1 MTDVRAKRR
10 LRALEA
16 AGVLRYQWPPGTDGQ
31 DDVEE
36 TAARLWRAR
45 EETSWEA
52 LQLRLETSFAAIEAE
67 HTRQWR
73 RVLGRQK
80 ARSQGLQAA
89 HEGEPTRIPLRLR
102 RLEWWLRLRAAGG
115 GGPPDGQSRPQG
127 RSRDLGR
134 VDRGPRAQARTAVG
148 GSRRASRTAA
158 GSRGRHPGP
167 ADGRQRGAGPAW
179 TSQLISALI
188 SARPS

>member
-52 LQLRLETSFAAIEAE
+52 LQLRLETSFAAICREAE
-67 HTRQWR
+67 Y
-73 RVLGRQK
+73 
-80 ARSQGLQAA
+80 S
-89 HEGEPTRIPLRLR
+89 
-102 RLEWWLRLRAAGG
+102 
-115 GGPPDGQSRPQG
+115 
-127 RSRDLGR
+127 
-134 VDRGPRAQARTAVG
+134 G
-148 GSRRASRTAA
+148 GSFSDYSGGRRGCFAGLFVICSRARRWGWEGFWQQSIGAA
-158 GSRGRHPGP
+158 LRSSERGC
-167 ADGRQRGAGPAW
+167 
-179 TSQLISALI
+179 
-188 SARPS
+188 